1 MIKITYIVTSVYGL
15 PTIVFLGIRIIKIQT
30 IYIVVSLGRVTVDG
44 SWSEG
49 ITRLLHF
56 SKELQTIQK

>member
-30 IYIVVSLGRVTVDG
+30 IYIVVSLGRVTVGG